1 MVRASC
7 RQGFSVVAKKRLIQ
21 VLAASMS
28 LSLSFV
34 GLSASP
40 VSAVDTSGVQ
50 ISEVGQR
57 AFKDL
62 STCLASG
69 KSQALDVFYLVD
81 SSGSLSYTD
90 QDEVRKTVLENSV
103 SQLKNFADQGVKVSF
118 AAALFSDSV
127 RSIQSWSKLS
137 SPASFD
143 KAVDVVSR
151 NVDNDRVT
159 GYTDWEEGLLFASDS
174 LSERPKTNCKM
185 LVWLTD
191 GGINPTGDLND
202 TLSSIKRLCHPGIST
217 SSLKNKSSTYGIFNT
232 IRKQEIS
239 IFGVLYQNDKSS
251 LEQFEEDYNDGSSDY
266 TAEERLEL
274 EHYLMSYM
282 VPLVEGSGKIQTSPV
297 AKGQGLPPGGNL
309 ECAPVDEAG
318 FAPAGQPNG
327 AFLRAEDP
335 VGLAFQFLKMQAVL
349 AGGSANQIVDGKFDV
364 PSGTASFRVLTT
376 SSKWRLIGPDGSEV
390 DQKAGKK
397 PSDPNLTVTQ
407 TAGVNQLVYKV
418 GSDTSLLGQWKLEDP
433 KGVSSAYLYAGLT
446 MVLDRDRT
454 SQVVSERENTLTGQ
468 VVRTEE
474 FKDLPVD
481 LDVFEAQNLT
491 LATSDAKGELKKI
504 DGLDISLRPDGSF
517 KVEGYVP
524 AKNGGREPLWL
535 TLELGGKFDPVTSK
549 FEVDVVA
556 KNDIATVQNSV
567 ITLSK
572 LEGPDGKATGKIQ
585 VSGPTTVDSSE
596 YCIDE
601 KALRTTDAQKSA
613 QKYPRDEKFDWKF
626 SSTVA
631 SDGLCFSIP
640 KGETVEIDVEVT
652 NPIQA
657 DSHVVSVRGSKSTSG
672 AAELQENL
680 QFEFDS
686 GAKSDPFVEWAVI
699 IGLLIAALL
708 IPLALLYL
716 LNMLTT
722 KFLPI
727 SQMVRAEY
735 PVKVQTGP
743 VTKILDQK
751 GNPIMVDANDFKFL
765 ADQPAS
771 SSLDLGQKGKSVA
784 RLPIFPLAATW
795 FEHQAL
801 QGSRVISVYNGGS
814 KSPNHFVNGKATE
827 ISPNHADN
835 WQLVIPDAEFAKAE
849 GEQLNAMLV
858 VGARMA
864 NLPQYQ
870 TRVNEIASKP
880 GLQRRIGEIR
890 AAIAEEASKPQ
901 KATKLPKPGKGS
913 GPDSTGGSLPGGGV
927 PGMPPSGPNI
937 PGIPGVSNPTPQI
950 PGVTSIPGVTPSS
963 APNIPGVAN
972 PSIPGVPKPPTIPG
986 VNPPK

>member
-1 MVRASC
+1 M
-7 RQGFSVVAKKRLIQ
+7 VAKKRLIQ
-21 VLAASMS
+21 VLAASIS
-28 LSLSFV
+28 LSLSFF

-40 VSAVDTSGVQ
+40 VSAVDTTGVQ
-50 ISEVGQR
+50 ISQVGQQ

-81 SSGSLSYTD
+81 ASGSLTYTD
-90 QDEVRKTVLENSV
+90 ENEVRRTVLENSV

-118 AAALFSDSV
+118 AAALFSNSV
-127 RSIQSWSKLS
+127 QPIENWTALS
-137 SPASFD
+137 SSSSFD
-143 KAVDVVSR
+143 KAVGLITR
-151 NVDNDRVT
+151 NVNNAKAK
-159 GYTDWEEGLLFASDS
+159 GFTDWEEGLRFASDS
-174 LSERPKTNCKM
+174 LSERPKTTCKM

-191 GGINPTGDLND
+191 GGIRPTENLYDIAGSL
-202 TLSSIKRLCHPGIST
+202 KRLCHPGISST
-217 SSLKNKSSTYGIFNT
+217 TLKNASSTYGIFDQ
-232 IRKQEIS
+232 IRKQQIS
-239 IFGVLYQNDKSS
+239 IFGVLYQNDESS
-251 LEQFEEDYNDGSSDY
+251 LEQYEYEYSQGKSDIP
-266 TAEERLEL
+266 AEERLDF
-274 EHYLMSYM
+274 EHVLMSYM
-282 VPLVEGSGKIQTSPV
+282 TPLVEGSGKVDSNAL
-297 AKGQGLPPGGNL
+297 AKELGLPPAGNL
-309 ECAPVDEAG
+309 KCAPVDEAG

-335 VGLAFQFLKMQAVL
+335 VSLAFQFLKMQAVL
-349 AGGSANQIVDGKFDV
+349 AGGTGHPIVDGKFEV
-364 PSGTASFRVLTT
+364 PSGTAAFRILTK
-376 SSKWRLIGPDGSEV
+376 SAKWRITGPDGSKV
-390 DQKAGKK
+390 DQKSGKE
-397 PSDPNLTVTQ
+397 PSDPNLRVSQ
-407 TAGVNQLVYKV
+407 SAGVFQLDYKV
-418 GSDTSLLGQWKLEDP
+418 GTDKNLLGQWKLDAP
-433 KGVSSAYLYAGLT
+433 KGESALFLYSGLT

-454 SQVVSERENTLTGQ
+454 SQVVSERQNTLTGQ
-468 VVRTEE
+468 VVRTKE
-474 FKDLPVD
+474 FSDFPVD

-491 LATSDAKGELKKI
+491 LATSDSKGDLKKI
-504 DGLDISLRPDGSF
+504 EGLDISLRPDGSF

-549 FEVDVVA
+549 FDVDVVA

-640 KGETVEIDVEVT
+640 QGETVEIDVEVT

-765 ADQPAS
+765 ADKPAS

-795 FEHQAL
+795 FEHQAP

-814 KSPNHFVNGKATE
+814 KNPSHFVNGKATE

-835 WQLVIPDAEFAKAE
+835 WQLVIPDAEFARAE

-870 TRVNEIASKP
+870 SRVNEIASKP

-927 PGMPPSGPNI
+927 PGTPPSGPNI

>member
-1 MVRASC
+1 
-7 RQGFSVVAKKRLIQ
+7 VVTKKRLIQ
-21 VLAASMS
+21 FAAASLSIS
-28 LSLSFV
+28 LAFI

-40 VSAVDTSGVQ
+40 VSAVDASGVQ

-81 SSGSLSYTD
+81 SSGSLDYTD
-90 QDEVRKTVLENSV
+90 KNEVRKTVLENSV

-151 NVDNDRVT
+151 NVDNDKLN
-159 GYTDWEEGLLFASDS
+159 GYTDWEEGLRFASDS
-174 LSERPKTNCKM
+174 LSERPKNNCKM

-202 TLSSIKRLCHPGIST
+202 TLSSIKRLCHPGISS

-232 IRKQEIS
+232 IRQQQIS
-239 IFGVLYQNDKSS
+239 IFGVLYQNDKST
-251 LEQFEEDYNDGSSDY
+251 LEKYERDYADGERQI
-266 TAEERLEL
+266 TPEERLEL

-282 VPLVEGSGKIQTSPV
+282 VPLVEGSGRIETS
-297 AKGQGLPPGGNL
+297 AIATEMAGLPPGGKL
-309 ECAPVDEAG
+309 ACAPVDEAG

-364 PSGTASFRVLTT
+364 PNGTASFRVLTT
-376 SSKWRLIGPDGSEV
+376 SSKWRLTGPDGSEV
-390 DQKAGKK
+390 DLKAGKK
-397 PSDPNLTVTQ
+397 SSDPNLTVTQ
-407 TAGVNQLVYKV
+407 TAGVNQIVYKV
-418 GSDTSLLGQWKLEDP
+418 GGDSTLLGQWKLEDP

-481 LDVFEAQNLT
+481 LDVFEAQDLT
-491 LATSDAKGELKKI
+491 LSTSNSIGELKKI
-504 DGLDISLRPDGSF
+504 EGLKIDLRPDGSF

-524 AKNGGREPLWL
+524 AKSGGREPLWL
-535 TLELGGKFDPVTSK
+535 TLELGGKFDPVSSK
-549 FEVDVVA
+549 FDVDVVA

-567 ITLSK
+567 IKLSK
-572 LEGPDGKATGKIQ
+572 LEGPDGKAIGKIQ
-585 VSGPTTVDSSE
+585 VAGPTTVDSSE

-601 KALRTTDAQKSA
+601 KALRTTDAQTSA
-613 QKYPRDEKFDWKF
+613 QKHPRDEKFEWKF
-626 SSTVA
+626 TSTVP
-631 SDGLCFSIP
+631 SEGLCFSIP
-640 KGETVEIDVEVT
+640 QNQTVDIDVQAT

-657 DSHVVSVRGSKSTSG
+657 DSSVVSVRGSKSTSG

-686 GAKSDPFVEWAVI
+686 GAKSDPLVEWAVI

-708 IPLALLYL
+708 IPLGLLYL

-771 SSLDLGQKGKSVA
+771 SSLDLGQKGKSVS
-784 RLPIFPLAATW
+784 RLPLFPLAATW
-795 FEHQAL
+795 FEHQAP

-814 KSPNHFVNGKATE
+814 KNPNHFVDGKATE

-835 WQLVIPDAEFAKAE
+835 WQLVIPDTEFAKAE

-870 TRVNEIASKP
+870 SRVNEIASKP

-890 AAIAEEASKPQ
+890 ATIANEASKP
-901 KATKLPKPGKGS
+901 KKTSKLPKPGKGL
-913 GPDSTGGSLPGGGV
+913 GPDSTGGTLPGGGV

-937 PGIPGVSNPTPQI
+937 PGIPGVSNPAPQI
-950 PGVTSIPGVTPSS
+950 PGVTSIPGVTPPSNTS
-963 APNIPGVAN
+963 IPGVAN
-972 PSIPGVPKPPTIPG
+972 PSIPGVSKPPTIPG

>member
-1 MVRASC
+1 
-7 RQGFSVVAKKRLIQ
+7 VVTKKRLIQ
-21 VLAASMS
+21 VAAAS
-28 LSLSFV
+28 LSLSLAFF

-40 VSAVDTSGVQ
+40 VSAVDASGVQ

-81 SSGSLSYTD
+81 SSGSLTYTD
-90 QDEVRKTVLENSV
+90 ENEVRRTVLENSV
-103 SQLKNFADQGVKVSF
+103 GQLKNFANQGVKVSF
-118 AAALFSDSV
+118 AAALFSNSV
-127 RSIQSWSKLS
+127 QSIQNWTKLS
-137 SPASFD
+137 NSASFD
-143 KAVDVVSR
+143 NAVGVISR
-151 NVDNDRVT
+151 NVNNAKAT
-159 GYTDWEEGLLFASDS
+159 GFTDWEEGLRFASNS
-174 LSERPKTNCKM
+174 LSDRPKTTCKM

-191 GGINPTGDLND
+191 GGIRPTENLYDIADSL
-202 TLSSIKRLCHPGIST
+202 KRLCHPGIS
-217 SSLKNKSSTYGIFNT
+217 SKSLKNVSSTYGIFDK
-232 IRKQEIS
+232 IRKQQIS
-239 IFGVLYQNDKSS
+239 IFGVLYQNDQSS
-251 LEQFEEDYNDGSSDY
+251 LEQYEYEYSEGKSDIP
-266 TAEERLEL
+266 ADERLEF
-274 EHYLMSYM
+274 EHVLMSYM
-282 VPLVEGSGKIQTSPV
+282 TPLVEGSGKIDSNSL
-297 AKGQGLPPGGNL
+297 AKELGLPPVGNL
-309 ECAPVDEAG
+309 KCAPVDEAG

-327 AFLRAEDP
+327 AFLKAQDP
-335 VGLAFQFLKMQAVL
+335 VSLAFQFLKMQAVL
-349 AGGSANQIVDGKFDV
+349 AGGTGHPIVDGKFDV
-364 PSGTASFRVLTT
+364 PSGTAAFRILTT
-376 SSKWRLIGPDGSEV
+376 SEKWRLTGPDASEV
-390 DQKAGKK
+390 NLTAGKK
-397 PSDPNLTVTQ
+397 VTD
-407 TAGVNQLVYKV
+407 TNFSAAKYAGVHLLDYVV
-418 GSDTSLLGQWKLEDP
+418 GSDRNLLGQWKLEAP
-433 KGVSSAYLYAGLT
+433 KGESALFLYSGLT

-481 LDVFEAQNLT
+481 LDVFEAQDLT
-491 LATSDAKGELKKI
+491 LSTSDSGGELKKI
-504 DGLDISLRPDGSF
+504 EGLKIDLRPDGSF

-524 AKNGGREPLWL
+524 AKSGGREPLWL
-535 TLELGGKFDPVTSK
+535 TLELGGKFDAVSSK
-549 FEVDVVA
+549 FDVDVVA

-567 ITLSK
+567 IKLSK
-572 LEGPDGKATGKIQ
+572 LEGPDGKAIGKIQ
-585 VSGPTTVDSSE
+585 VAGPTTVDSSE

-601 KALRTTDAQKSA
+601 KALRTTDSQTSA
-613 QKYPRDEKFDWKF
+613 QKHPRDEKFEWKF
-626 SSTVA
+626 TSTVP
-631 SDGLCFSIP
+631 SEGLCFSIP
-640 KGETVEIDVEVT
+640 QNQTVEIDVEAT

-708 IPLALLYL
+708 IPLGLLYL
-716 LNMLTT
+716 LNILTT

-795 FEHQAL
+795 FEHQAP

-814 KSPNHFVNGKATE
+814 KNPNHFVDGKATE

-870 TRVNEIASKP
+870 SRVNEIASKP

-890 AAIAEEASKPQ
+890 AAIANEASKPQ
-901 KATKLPKPGKGS
+901 KTSKLPKPGKGS
-913 GPDSTGGSLPGGGV
+913 GPDSAGGTMPGGGV

-937 PGIPGVSNPTPQI
+937 PGIPGVSNPNAPI
-950 PGVTSIPGVTPSS
+950 PGVTSIPGVTPPSNTS
-963 APNIPGVAN
+963 IPGVAN
-972 PSIPGVPKPPTIPG
+972 PSIPGVSKPPTIPG